1 MMKSQ
6 LAGRLT
12 PPILLSFAILA
23 LAIAAV
29 AQLSETPPVTMG
41 LWQTETN
48 STVTGVENTPMAGM
62 AAAIG
67 RAHVTQSCLTPE
79 KWKSDIQGFNARQQ
93 HGCTLS
99 NLHQDSHEVSFDEV
113 CTSER
118 GGTNNA
124 HADILIDSAEHTH
137 GTVVVKIS
145 NPDASPTDD
154 DDRHHGLDVSGIGL
168 WRCEAGRRPDDQVA
182 DRSRGCSASRA
193 VQAI

>member
-1 MMKSQ
+1 MKRKAFS
-6 LAGRLT
+6 L
-12 PPILLSFAILA
+12 LLSLATFA
-23 LAIAAV
+23 AAS
-29 AQLSETPPVTMG
+29 APIRSAGQTQSQISEVPPVTMG

-62 AAAIG
+62 AAAMG

-145 NPDASPTDD
+145 NPALPQPMTMTVTMVSTYQ
-154 DDRHHGLDVSGIGL
+154 GSACGDVKPG
-168 WRCEAGRRPDDQVA
+168 EGRM
-182 DRSRGCSASRA
+182 
-193 VQAI
+193 IK